1 MTGPNPI
8 LESLENE
15 WDAGK
20 RWTAAHFIPHRHP
33 QTPATA
39 PVNLAAAPAAAA
51 NPQGDTMSLAT
62 LEDDVKADLTDG
74 LNWMEGFV
82 NRVRA
87 AAPGIIAT
95 SDALASSTVGQVA
108 EMFLGKVLPPDVEAE
123 LLGIVRRYVTT
134 FGQAAPVPVQQA
146 VPAAQ

>member
-8 LESLENE
+8 LEAVE
-15 WDAGK
+15 DDFTRAG
-20 RWTAAHFIPHRHP
+20 RWTAAHFSHHRHP
-33 QTPATA
+33 QTPATT

-51 NPQGDTMSLAT
+51 KQEDTMSLAT

-134 FGQAAPVPVQQA
+134 FGQAAPVPVQQP
-146 VPAAQ
+146 VPAQ

>member
-15 WDAGK
+15 WDAGR
-20 RWTAAHFIPHRHP
+20 RWTAAHFHPHRHP

-51 NPQGDTMSLAT
+51 KQEDTMSLAT

-82 NRVRA
+82 TRVRA

-108 EMFLGKVLPPDVEAE
+108 EMFLGKVLPPDVETE

-134 FGQAAPVPVQQA
+134 FGQAAPVPVQQ
-146 VPAAQ
+146 PAPAQ